1 MKNTAEFVE
10 LTKGEINLPND
21 SHAKRVYA
29 II

>member
-21 SHAKRVYA
+21 SRVKQVYA